1 MKYYILTKSLILYR
15 TMCQQCKNLIYDII
29 ISPLSLSHPLHSYIK
44 FKSLRRC
51 ALEVSDCFYRAVKEF
66 PIYSEIFRVDINDTK
81 EYTEFD
87 CDEIIWNRFHETY
100 QSSHELEYAI
110 DLCIDYSVGKNTTGC
125 QVPNVLSDIITKEQL
140 IKQFLM
146 DRLRKILVLV
156 PSSHR
161 DHTLKLGTDDNVSI
175 GPVCKWKII
184 AIRKLAGL
192 PITNYLPKNV
202 YTF

>member
-1 MKYYILTKSLILYR
+1 M
-15 TMCQQCKNLIYDII
+15 IYDILI
-29 ISPLSLSHPLHSYIK
+29 NPLSLSHPLHSYIK
-44 FKSLRRC
+44 FKSLKRC

-81 EYTEFD
+81 EYTELD

-100 QSSHELEYAI
+100 PSSHELQYAI
-110 DLCIDYSVGKNTTGC
+110 DLCIDYSVGTKC
-125 QVPNVLSDIITKEQL
+125 ITKEQL

-146 DRLRKILVLV
+146 DRLRKILDLV

-161 DHTLKLGTDDNVSI
+161 DHSLKLEIDENVSI